1 MSLSDSSMNIAEMI
15 RRNEKHK
22 KYFYKT
28 IEPRFSD
35 CIYDRKMHYSK
46 MFEFFEMA
54 RFDIMHAFYDFYQK
68 RANCTEDVSL
78 GSFVVVRLQCEN
90 FEALTKPVSGS
101 VRIKTSLTVH
111 QKPLLEFDQLAINS
125 VGEPLTQAN
134 MKLAIVGPSFKTVEV
149 WDNDILL
156 AMLEF
161 IDTHGKEDAP

>member
-1 MSLSDSSMNIAEMI
+1 MSLSDSTVMEMI
-15 RRNEKHK
+15 RANEKHK

-35 CIYDRKMHYSK
+35 CIYDRRMHYSK

-68 RANCTEDVSL
+68 RSNCTGDVSL

-90 FEALTKPVSGS
+90 FEALTRPVLGS
-101 VRIKTSLTVH
+101 VGIKTSLTVH
-111 QKPLLEFDQLAINS
+111 QKPLLEFEQHAYNAS
-125 VGEPLTQAN
+125 GEPLTQAS
-134 MKLAIVGPSFKTVEV
+134 MKLAIVDPTFRTVDV
-149 WDNDILL
+149 WDRDVLI

-161 IDTHGKEDAP
+161 IDTHGKEDTP

>member
-1 MSLSDSSMNIAEMI
+1 MSLSDSTVMEMI
-15 RRNEKHK
+15 RTNEKHK

-35 CIYDRKMHYSK
+35 CIHDRKMHYSK

-68 RANCTEDVSL
+68 RVNCTEDVSL

-90 FEALTKPVSGS
+90 FEALTRPVFGQ
-101 VRIKTSLTVH
+101 VGIKTSLTVH
-111 QKPLLEFDQLAINS
+111 QKPLLEFEQLAYNAS
-125 VGEPLTQAN
+125 GEPLTQAN
-134 MKLAIVGPSFKTVEV
+134 MKLAIVDLSFRTVDE
-149 WDNDILL
+149 WDKDVLL

-161 IDTHGKEDAP
+161 IDTHGKEDTP